1 MIKNADRTL
10 LPQLNKLWNV
20 CFGDEIKYSSFFFS
34 HKMIGDEV
42 FENQF
47 VYMQDQKAVSMLSVL
62 YAVIRTDNGVIPFWY
77 IYGVATDPEYQ
88 KRGFAGELIRHVLS
102 LAIEKNAAVGLVPAS
117 EGLFGYYKRFGFETF
132 FYRCKQ
138 CFAIEGN
145 TEVDVE
151 LVQKLQIEPVSPAKY
166 NVLRNETFH
175 AAGCVQWDDK
185 AVEYALMENSN
196 SGGMAYQISYEKQDY
211 VILFYAYKGELLVR
225 ETNLPVKILKEVCIE
240 LAKKCNC
247 TKVIIITAPMGQKEL
262 EMLKHG
268 MIYNYQGVAQNAYLG
283 LALD

>member
-10 LPQLNKLWNV
+10 LPQLNKLWNA
-20 CFGDEIKYSSFFFS
+20 CFGDEIEYSSFFFS

-62 YAVIRTDNGVIPFWY
+62 YATIRTDNGVMPFWY
-77 IYGVATDPEYQ
+77 IYGVATQPEYQ

-102 LAIEKNAAVGLVPAS
+102 RAIEKNAAVGLVPAS

-132 FYRCKQ
+132 FYKCKQ
-138 CFAIEGN
+138 CFTVECNA
-145 TEVDVE
+145 EVDTE
-151 LVQKLQIEPVSPAKY
+151 LMKNVKIESVSPAKY

-175 AAGCVQWDDK
+175 VAGCVQWDDK
-185 AVEYALMENSN
+185 AVEYALMENRN
-196 SGGMAYQISYEKQDY
+196 LGGMAYRISFEKQEY
-211 VILFYAYKGELLVR
+211 VILFYAYKGELVVR
-225 ETNLPVKILKEVCIE
+225 ETNLPVKILKEVCVE
-240 LAKKCNC
+240 LAKKYNC
-247 TKVIIITAPMGQKEL
+247 TTVKIITAPMGQGEL
-262 EMLKHG
+262 ETLKHG
-268 MIYNYQGVAQNAYLG
+268 MIYNYQGLTQNAYLG